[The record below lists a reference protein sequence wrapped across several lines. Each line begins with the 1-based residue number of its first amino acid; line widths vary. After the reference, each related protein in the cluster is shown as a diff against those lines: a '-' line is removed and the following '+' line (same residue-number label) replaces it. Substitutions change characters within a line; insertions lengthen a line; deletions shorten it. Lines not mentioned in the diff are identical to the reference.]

1 MKRTEA
7 LVYSPAIIAIV
18 IAVASIATFE
28 SGSVAPSGFD
38 TPRSV
43 VAPAPQGDV
52 PNLGEITVT
61 ASPIATAADLSK
73 IADSARI

>member
-28 SGSVAPSGFD
+28 SGSLAPTGVD
-38 TPRSV
+38 TPSIAV
-43 VAPAPQGDV
+43 PAPQGDV

-61 ASPIATAADLSK
+61 ARPIRAAADLSK

>member
-28 SGSVAPSGFD
+28 SGSVAPAGVD

-43 VAPAPQGDV
+43 VPGPQGDV
-52 PNLGEITVT
+52 PTLGEITVT
-61 ASPIATAADLSK
+61 ASRIDSAADLK
-73 IADSARI
+73 RFADSARI